1 MSLDPAKLLIVA
13 AVALIVLGPEKL
25 PSVLRQ
31 AGKYWS
37 TFKSIRDSVQGEMT
51 QVFTQVT
58 SVGTSVTETIVDP
71 LTQVRSTYS
80 GVRAQVTES
89 FFQRNPMETMDSN
102 AVPKSSTV
110 EAGVPVSS
118 SRQSTPA
125 VSDRQGNPRF
135 LSPMERSTNGRS
147 SHGDSIS
154 WVNFEDA
161 GRGAFQSGSVEL
173 N

>member
-1 MSLDPAKLLIVA
+1 
-13 AVALIVLGPEKL
+13 
-25 PSVLRQ
+25 
-31 AGKYWS
+31 
-37 TFKSIRDSVQGEMT
+37 
-51 QVFTQVT
+51 
-58 SVGTSVTETIVDP
+58 VGTSVTETIVDP

-135 LSPMERSTNGRS
+135 SSPMERSTNGRS